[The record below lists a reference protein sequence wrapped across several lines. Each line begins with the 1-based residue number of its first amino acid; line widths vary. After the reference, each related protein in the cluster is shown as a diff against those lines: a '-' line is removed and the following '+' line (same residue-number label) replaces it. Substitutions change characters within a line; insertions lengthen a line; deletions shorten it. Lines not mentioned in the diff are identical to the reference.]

1 MKKCFFKHFIH
12 FTTAMSLW
20 AAILAVTPS
29 DAPPETGGSISQA
42 SIEEPKTE
50 KNSENNPEISPQNDR
65 ELENMREN

>member
-1 MKKCFFKHFIH
+1 MRKCFFKHFIH

-29 DAPPETGGSISQA
+29 DAPPETGGSISQT

-50 KNSENNPEISPQNDR
+50 KTLKTIRKFHPKTTES
-65 ELENMREN
+65 